1 MQVQAA
7 LIALALAL
15 LAGCGKTT
23 ERALRDVQPP
33 KTVPVVVKQTIRL
46 PSWATAEIPNP
57 PPRDGKVRTLIES
70 NDARGAK
77 VDYANCRSR
86 LIERV
91 QNGETVDP
99 KECAQ

>member
-1 MQVQAA
+1 MRHSTA

-23 ERALRDVQPP
+23 EQALRDVQPP

-46 PSWATAEIPNP
+46 PAWATAEIPNP
-57 PPRDGKVRTLIES
+57 PPKDGKVRSITES

-77 VDYANCRSR
+77 LDYANCRSR